1 MVIIRDEERIDR
13 MRRISKYLSFIGMGA
28 LLIGLIL
35 VFTNVENVFLYQL
48 IALAVGWLLSQV
60 GIYLAHRYLRRP
72 RPDEMLDEAVKGVA
86 RDARFYHY
94 LLPAPHVLVLTS
106 GIVVLVA
113 KWQGGNI
120 SVEGDK
126 WKQTGLGLRKFF
138 GQEQLGNPTREA
150 ETMVEAVANYIRK
163 HAPEVEEVPI
173 AALIVFTGKGAQ
185 KLDLKRSRIPA
196 LHYTK
201 VKGYLRQ
208 KKRPELMPKEDYEA
222 IRAAFDKQAAHLIE
236 SEVF

>member
-1 MVIIRDEERIDR
+1 
-13 MRRISKYLSFIGMGA
+13 
-28 LLIGLIL
+28 
-35 VFTNVENVFLYQL
+35 
-48 IALAVGWLLSQV
+48 
-60 GIYLAHRYLRRP
+60 
-72 RPDEMLDEAVKGVA
+72 
-86 RDARFYHY
+86 
-94 LLPAPHVLVLTS
+94 
-106 GIVVLVA
+106 
-113 KWQGGNI
+113 
-120 SVEGDK
+120 
-126 WKQTGLGLRKFF
+126 
-138 GQEQLGNPTREA
+138 
-150 ETMVEAVANYIRK
+150 
-163 HAPEVEEVPI
+163 VPI